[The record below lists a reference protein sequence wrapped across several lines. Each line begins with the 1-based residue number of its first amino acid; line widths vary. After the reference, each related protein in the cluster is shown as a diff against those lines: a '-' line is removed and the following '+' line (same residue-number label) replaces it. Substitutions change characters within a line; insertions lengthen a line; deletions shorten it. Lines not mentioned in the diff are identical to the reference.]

1 MPERVEV
8 IKSGTLR
15 PAEGTPAMH
24 REVAVEA
31 SGLWA
36 GTVKTD
42 AGMESGWHHHG
53 SHHSVIYMLEGRLRM
68 DFGPGGRE
76 SVEAKAGDFI
86 SVPPGVIH
94 REASPGDGVVAVV
107 IRAGEG
113 EIVVNV
119 DGPEP
124 DPHSL

>member
-1 MPERVEV
+1 MSERVEV
-8 IKSGTLR
+8 TKSGELR

-24 REVAVEA
+24 REVALETP
-31 SGLWA
+31 GLWA
-36 GTVKTD
+36 GTVRTEAD
-42 AGMESGWHHHG
+42 MESGWHHHG

-76 SVEAKAGDFI
+76 SVEAEAGDFI

-107 IRAGEG
+107 VRAGEG
-113 EIVVNV
+113 EVVINV

-124 DPHSL
+124 EQTSP